1 MNVQELVSGLALVTV
16 SPSWYLEQD
25 MAGSSQHQV
34 IVFDVFHLINDWI
47 YPLYL
52 GMLR

>member
-25 MAGSSQHQV
+25 LAGSSQHQV
-34 IVFDVFHLINDWI
+34 ILFEMYLI
-47 YPLYL
+47 
-52 GMLR
+52 